1 MAKPTILAVDDDPQV
16 LAAVRADLRSRYAQ
30 GYRVVA
36 ADSGATAIEMV
47 EELALRGDDLALLLV
62 DQRMPKMSGTDF
74 LLEAKPHFPDAT
86 KVLLTA
92 YADTEAAIASINEVG
107 LDHYLMKPWDPPE
120 DSLYPVLDDVL
131 EDWLA
136 NRPAPTDGVRVL
148 GTRWSADT
156 HDVKDFLARNQIPYR
171 FLDIERAPEAR
182 RLLEV
187 VPDEDHPL
195 PVVLFP
201 EGDALSRPTHRDLAT
216 RVGLQVEASAP
227 FYDLTIVGAG
237 PAGLAAAVYGASEGL
252 RVAVV
257 ESQAVGG
264 QAGSSSRIENYLGF
278 PAGISGTDLARRAA
292 AQARRFGAEVL
303 TAVDAVNLE
312 VEGPRRSITLS
323 NGSQVASHAVLI
335 ASGMTVR
342 ELDIPGYEALT
353 GRGVYY
359 GATLSE
365 AAAFEGEAVFIVGAA
380 NSAGQ
385 GAVLF
390 SRYAESVTILVR
402 GSSLEAKMSQYL
414 IEQIADIDNIE
425 VLLNTEVDEVHGEAN
440 LERLVLRNNVDDST
454 EVREASGLFIFA
466 GAVPHSRFVA
476 DVVETTP
483 KGFILT
489 GPDLMFDGGRPKGWV
504 LERDPFPF
512 ETSVPGVFAAGD
524 VREGA
529 LRRVASAVGQGSIC
543 ISLVHEY
550 LGAT

>member
-16 LAAVRADLRSRYAQ
+16 LAAVRADLRSRYAKD
-30 GYRVVA
+30 YRVVA
-36 ADSGATAIEMV
+36 ADSGATAIAMV
-47 EELALRGDDLALLLV
+47 EQLALRGDDLALLLV
-62 DQRMPKMSGTDF
+62 DQRMPQMSGTDF
-74 LLEAKPHFPDAT
+74 LLEGKPHFPDAK

-136 NRPAPTDGVRVL
+136 NRPAPTGGVRVL

-171 FLDIERAPEAR
+171 FLDIERAPEAQ

-187 VPDEDHPL
+187 VPDEDRAL

-201 EGDALSRPTHRDLAT
+201 EGDALSRPSHHDVAT

-227 FYDLTIVGAG
+227 FYDLAIVGAG

-292 AQARRFGAEVL
+292 AQARRFGAEIL
-303 TAVDAVNLE
+303 TAVDAVKLE
-312 VEGPRRSITLS
+312 VEGPRRTIALS
-323 NGSQVASHAVLI
+323 NGSEVASHAVLI

-342 ELDIPGYEALT
+342 KLNVPGYEALT
-353 GRGVYY
+353 GQGVYY

-365 AAAFEGEAVFIVGAA
+365 AASFEGEAVFIVGAA

-402 GSSLEAKMSQYL
+402 GDSLEAKMSQYL

-425 VLLNTEVDEVHGEAN
+425 VLLNTEVDEVQGEAS

-454 EVREASGLFIFA
+454 EMCDGTGLFIFA

-476 DVVETTP
+476 EVVETTP
-483 KGFILT
+483 KGFIVT
-489 GPDLMFDGGRPKGWV
+489 GPDLMIDGERPKGWT

-543 ISLVHEY
+543 ISLVHQY
-550 LGAT
+550 LGAA